1 MGIRVLVLD
10 DQQYLRDVI
19 AAIVQD
25 AGYPALAVAT
35 ADEALL
41 RMAQLRPELLVLDMS
56 LPGISGLQL
65 LDLLRAEPEWRALP
79 VIVVSGDPGKLGAVK
94 GRDHVVALPKPFDV
108 SVLVAEIERALGPPA
123 SLTPS
128 A

>member
-1 MGIRVLVLD
+1 MSIRVLVLD
-10 DQQYLRDVI
+10 DQEYLRDII

-41 RMAQLRPELLVLDMS
+41 RMEQLRPELLVLDMS
-56 LPGISGLQL
+56 LPGTSGLQL
-65 LDLLRAEPEWRALP
+65 LDQLRADSTWETRPG
-79 VIVVSGDPGKLGAVK
+79 IVVSGDPTKLGAVA
-94 GRDHVVALPKPFDV
+94 GRTNVVALTKPFDV
-108 SVLVAEIERALGPPA
+108 TVLVAEIERSLGPPV
-123 SLTPS
+123 LTQP